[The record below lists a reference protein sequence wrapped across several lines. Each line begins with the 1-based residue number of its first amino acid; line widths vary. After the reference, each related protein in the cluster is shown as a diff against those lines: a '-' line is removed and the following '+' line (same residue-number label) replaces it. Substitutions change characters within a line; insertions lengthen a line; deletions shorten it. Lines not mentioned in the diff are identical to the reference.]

1 MEAGHFGSIRAMSA
15 TRPLQD
21 NEAAGPTTLGSLL
34 YGDGTKSRI
43 SEGAW
48 VALVAA
54 MASKDVRAL
63 HTLYDHLHGFVFTI
77 ALRIANNR
85 ATAEEIT
92 VDVFHEAWR
101 RADRYNPID
110 GTVVGWVMNLAR
122 SRAIDRSRFDNRR
135 KRVPAAPLSGEPVA
149 EAPDVVEQRERTT
162 RVKAALAGLTN
173 EERTAIE
180 LAYFSDSTYAEV
192 ARRLDVPLGTIKSRI
207 KSGLAKLRFALA
219 PKVIS

>member
-1 MEAGHFGSIRAMSA
+1 MSA
-15 TRPLQD
+15 TRPLSD
-21 NEAAGPTTLGSLL
+21 NDAGATTLGSLL
-34 YGDGTKSRI
+34 YGDGTKNRI

-63 HTLYDHLHGFVFTI
+63 HTLYEYLHGFVFTI
-77 ALRIANNR
+77 SLRIARNR

-122 SRAIDRSRFDNRR
+122 SRAIDRLRFDNRR
-135 KRVPAAPLSGEPVA
+135 KRIPAAPLSAEPVTD
-149 EAPDVVEQRERTT
+149 APDAIEQRESTA
-162 RVKAALAGLTN
+162 RVKTALAGLTT

-180 LAYFSDSTYAEV
+180 LAYFSESTYAEV
-192 ARRLDVPLGTIKSRI
+192 GRRLDVPLGTIKSRI
-207 KSGLAKLRFALA
+207 RSGFAKLRFALA
-219 PKVIS
+219 PEEVP

>member
-1 MEAGHFGSIRAMSA
+1 MSA
-15 TRPLQD
+15 TSPVSD
-21 NEAAGPTTLGSLL
+21 NDAGATTLGSRL
-34 YGDGTKSRI
+34 YGDGTKNRT

-63 HTLYDHLHGFVFTI
+63 HTLYEYLHGFVFTI
-77 ALRIANNR
+77 SLRIARNR

-122 SRAIDRSRFDNRR
+122 SRAIDRLRFDNRR
-135 KRVPAAPLSGEPVA
+135 KRIPAAPLSAEPVT
-149 EAPDVVEQRERTT
+149 EAPDAIEQRESTT
-162 RVKAALAGLTN
+162 RVKTALAGLTT

-180 LAYFSDSTYAEV
+180 LAYFSESTYAEV
-192 ARRLDVPLGTIKSRI
+192 GRRLDVPLGTIKSRI
-207 KSGLAKLRFALA
+207 RSGFAKLRFALA
-219 PKVIS
+219 PEEVP

>member
-1 MEAGHFGSIRAMSA
+1 MSA
-15 TRPLQD
+15 TRPLPD
-21 NEAAGPTTLGSLL
+21 KETAGATTLGSLL
-34 YGDGTKSRI
+34 YGDGTKSRV

-48 VALVAA
+48 IALVAA

-63 HTLYDHLHGFVFTI
+63 HTLYEHLHGFVFTI
-77 ALRIANNR
+77 ALRIARNR

-135 KRVPAAPLSGEPVA
+135 KRIPAAPLCAEPVA
-149 EAPDVVEQRERTT
+149 EVPDAIEQRESSTH
-162 RVKAALAGLTN
+162 VKAALAGLTN
-173 EERTAIE
+173 EERAAIE
-180 LAYFSDSTYAEV
+180 LAYFSDSSYAEV
-192 ARRLDVPLGTIKSRI
+192 ARRLGVPLGTIKSRI
-207 KSGLAKLRFALA
+207 KSGFTKLRFALA
-219 PKVIS
+219 PEENR